1 MYKTR
6 LKEKYLKEVVPK
18 MKEDFGYKN
27 IMAVPK
33 IEKVIINVGLGKI
46 IRDNKDELNKIS
58 KEIENIAGQKPVI
71 TKAKKAISNFK
82 TRIGMPVG
90 LMVTLRGARMYEFLD
105 RMTNIA
111 IPQIRDFRGLNK
123 KSFDGNGNY
132 SIGIKEHIIFPE
144 VNKENIGTIFSLEV
158 NIATTAK
165 TDKEAYELLKGIGLP
180 IVADNK
186 K

>member
-58 KEIENIAGQKPVI
+58 KEIENIAGQKPVV

-90 LMVTLRGARMYEFLD
+90 LMVTLRGTRMYEFLD

-144 VNKENIGTIFSLEV
+144 VNKENIGTIFSIEV
-158 NIATTAK
+158 NITTTAK
-165 TDKEAYELLKGIGLP
+165 TDKEAYKLLKDIGLP
-180 IVADNK
+180 IVDDNK